1 MPSQKNTEYLERT
14 KERLKTGKAF
24 YFTDFTG
31 QSVKSLEKLRRELK
45 KNKGHYIVLK
55 NTLGF
60 LALKD
65 LGFDEAITKKL
76 FEGPTGIAVA
86 FDDPVILAKILTNH
100 ENLKIKGSFIEGTF
114 FATEKVVELAKI
126 PSKVALYSHLV
137 GSLNVLG
144 DFVTVLESIMRNL
157 IYTIEAMKN
166 KEAK

>member
-1 MPSQKNTEYLERT
+1 MPSQKNIEYLERT

-31 QSVKSLEKLRRELK
+31 QSVKNLEKLRRELK
-45 KNKGHYIVLK
+45 KNQGHYIVLK

-60 LALKD
+60 LALKE
-65 LGFDEAITKKL
+65 LGFDEATAKQL
-76 FEGPTGIAVA
+76 FAGPTGIAVA

-100 ENLKIKGSFIEGTF
+100 ENLKIKGSFIEGKF
-114 FATEKVVELAKI
+114 FATEQVAELARI
-126 PSKVALYSHLV
+126 PSKESLYGQVV
-137 GSLNVLG
+137 GSLNVLSN
-144 DFVTVLESIMRNL
+144 FVNVLEGIMRNL

>member
-1 MPSQKNTEYLERT
+1 MPSQKNIEYLERT

-31 QSVKSLEKLRRELK
+31 QSVKNLEKLRRELK
-45 KNKGHYIVLK
+45 RNKGSYIVLK

-60 LALKD
+60 LVLKD

-86 FDDPVILAKILTNH
+86 FDDPLILAKILTNH

-114 FATEKVVELAKI
+114 FATEKVVELARI
-126 PSKVALYSHLV
+126 PSKEALYGQLV

-144 DFVTVLESIMRNL
+144 NFITVLESIMRNL
-157 IYTIEAMKN
+157 IYTIEAMRN